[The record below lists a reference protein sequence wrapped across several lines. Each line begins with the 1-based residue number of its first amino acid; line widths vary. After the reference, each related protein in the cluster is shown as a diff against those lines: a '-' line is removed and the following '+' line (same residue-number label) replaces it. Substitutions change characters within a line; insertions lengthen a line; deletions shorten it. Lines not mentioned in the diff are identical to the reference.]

1 MVKLNTQ
8 EIKALAEEH
17 SYSEEEIEAIAKCF
31 SEYDAD
37 DSNSLDACEF
47 AKLTS
52 DLGEAMSDTEI
63 AAAIKALD
71 ADDNGTID
79 FHEFI
84 KWWAE
89 SE

>member
-1 MVKLNTQ
+1 MR
-8 EIKALAEEH
+8 ALAAEH

-37 DSNSLDACEF
+37 DSNSLDSAEF
-47 AKLTS
+47 AKLTA
-52 DLGEAMSDTEI
+52 DLGESMSETEI
-63 AAAIKALD
+63 KQAIEDLD
-71 ADDNGTID
+71 KDGNGTID